1 MIDIAIAQIT
11 DEMMI
16 LNQPLVQLIEEH
28 LTSICTTEAVAKKLL
43 AKDKSL
49 KKLNDA
55 VWSEAE
61 KRKTGRGTYIPEPE
75 IFAMAEKYYG
85 ITDADKDPKQRKNS
99 RETIDIMEL
108 L

>member
-11 DEMMI
+11 DEMMA
-16 LNQPLVQLIEEH
+16 LDQPLVQLIEEH
-28 LTSICTTEAVAKKLL
+28 LTSICTTEAVAEKLL

-49 KKLNDA
+49 KELNDT
-55 VWSEAE
+55 VWLEAE

-85 ITDADKDPKQRKNS
+85 ITDADKSRRQRNHT
-99 RETIDIMEL
+99 EEVIDVLDML
-108 L
+108 